1 MRVRVH
7 SICLYSTYAIYVLLT
22 TNIVYHGDG
31 TVASIHIRVLLFDTI
46 FLILLYFSYFLS

>member
-1 MRVRVH
+1 VF
-7 SICLYSTYAIYVLLT
+7 
-22 TNIVYHGDG
+22 DG